1 MKKTVACLAALILL
15 MTGTALAD
23 LKIGDEGNKVR
34 ELQRQL
40 YTLGYLDGAADGS
53 YGARTEAAVKWLQRS
68 RGMTESGVFDEET
81 EAALADLWYAA
92 EGFDLDSGLDEEE
105 LKELY
110 PHSCGWFGENEWGAV
125 YCYRHLPEK
134 LLNGLLDEPGLPEK
148 TECLLLLRV
157 NELWEKDIRTLFDA
171 WEDALSEPEKAAV
184 REERVRFESTL
195 AESLENWKV
204 RFGDGSLDMLRAE
217 WNWIEAFGIT
227 LCGTLNG
234 TQAQ

>member
-1 MKKTVACLAALILL
+1 MDIKC
-15 MTGTALAD
+15 
-23 LKIGDEGNKVR
+23 
-34 ELQRQL
+34 
-40 YTLGYLDGAADGS
+40 
-53 YGARTEAAVKWLQRS
+53 
-68 RGMTESGVFDEET
+68 
-81 EAALADLWYAA
+81 
-92 EGFDLDSGLDEEE
+92 
-105 LKELY
+105 
-110 PHSCGWFGENEWGAV
+110 
-125 YCYRHLPEK
+125 
-134 LLNGLLDEPGLPEK
+134 LPEK

-157 NELWEKDIRTLFDA
+157 NGLWEKDIRTLFDA